1 VEPDVPASQALL
13 SARGVSRGFGE
24 GLTRVEVFSGISL
37 DLLPGDLL
45 SIVGPSGS
53 GKSTL
58 LHLFAGLD
66 DPDSGEV
73 HVQGVS
79 WTSLSPEERARR
91 RGAAIGFVFQFHHLL
106 PELTAEENVA
116 LPLLLAGVGEAEAR
130 RTARECLER
139 VDLLPR
145 SASFPRTLSGGERQ
159 RVAIARAV
167 IRRPRILL
175 CDEPTGSLDPAHAA
189 AVFEILTSVA
199 RERAG
204 AAVIVT
210 HDREWARRC
219 ATMKTLTAS
228 GLIAVDE
235 ARPSESAGGGVV
247 PKEAVGIPEY

>member
-1 VEPDVPASQALL
+1 MEPEVPATEALL
-13 SARGVSRGFGE
+13 SARGVSRGFGD
-24 GLTRVEVFSGISL
+24 GPGRVEIFSGVSL
-37 DLLPGDLL
+37 DLFPGDLL

-66 DPDSGEV
+66 EPDSGEV
-73 HVQGVS
+73 RVGGVP
-79 WTSLSPEERARR
+79 WTSLSMEERARN

-116 LPLLLAGVGEAEAR
+116 LPLLLAGGGEAESR

-139 VDLLPR
+139 VDLLGR
-145 SASFPRTLSGGERQ
+145 SASLPRTLSGGERQ

-167 IRRPRILL
+167 VRRPRILL

-189 AVFEILTSVA
+189 AVFEILTGVA

-204 AAVIVT
+204 AAIVVT
-210 HDREWARRC
+210 HDREWAGRC

-228 GLIAVDE
+228 GLIAADE
-235 ARPSESAGGGVV
+235 GRPLESAGGDVV
-247 PKEAVGIPEY
+247 PREAAGIPEN

>member
-1 VEPDVPASQALL
+1 MEREVPATQALL

-24 GLTRVEVFSGISL
+24 GATRVEVLCGISL
-37 DLLPGDLL
+37 EVLPGDLL

-66 DPDSGEV
+66 DPDAGEV

-79 WTSLSPEERARR
+79 WKSLSPEERARR

-116 LPLLLAGVGEAEAR
+116 LPLLLAGTGEAEAR

-139 VDLLPR
+139 VDLLQR
-145 SASFPRTLSGGERQ
+145 AASFPRTLSGGERQ

-189 AVFEILTSVA
+189 AVFEILTGVA

-210 HDREWARRC
+210 HDREWAKRC

-228 GLIAVDE
+228 GLIAVEDS
-235 ARPSESAGGGVV
+235 RLPESAEGGVV
-247 PKEAVGIPEY
+247 PGGAAGIPEH

>member
-1 VEPDVPASQALL
+1 MAPDVPASEALL
-13 SARGVSRGFGE
+13 SARGVSRGFGDGPSRLE
-24 GLTRVEVFSGISL
+24 IFSGVSI
-37 DLLPGDLL
+37 DLHAGDLL

-66 DPDSGEV
+66 DPDTGEV
-73 HVQGVS
+73 QVEGVS
-79 WTSLSPEERARR
+79 WKSLSLEERARR

-116 LPLLLAGVGEAEAR
+116 LPLLLAGEGEAEAR

-139 VDLLPR
+139 VDLVSRATSL
-145 SASFPRTLSGGERQ
+145 PRTLSGGERQ

-175 CDEPTGSLDPAHAA
+175 CDEPTGSLDPVHAA
-189 AVFEILTSVA
+189 AVFEILTTVA

-228 GLIAVDE
+228 GLIAVGE
-235 ARPSESAGGGVV
+235 ARPPELAGGGG
-247 PKEAVGIPEY
+247 PSKEAAGIPES

>member
-1 VEPDVPASQALL
+1 MERDVPASQALL
-13 SARGVSRGFGE
+13 SARGISRGFGE
-24 GLTRVEVFSGISL
+24 GATRVEVLCGISL
-37 DLLPGDLL
+37 EVLPGDLL

-66 DPDSGEV
+66 DPDAGEV

-79 WTSLSPEERARR
+79 WKSLSPEERARR

-116 LPLLLAGVGEAEAR
+116 LPLLLAGTGEAEAR

-139 VDLLPR
+139 VDLLQR
-145 SASFPRTLSGGERQ
+145 AASFPRTLSGGERQ

-189 AVFEILTSVA
+189 AVFEILTGVA

-210 HDREWARRC
+210 HDREWAKRC
-219 ATMKTLTAS
+219 ATMKILTAS
-228 GLIAVDE
+228 GLTAVDQ
-235 ARPSESAGGGVV
+235 AHPPESAEGGVGSR
-247 PKEAVGIPEY
+247 EAAGIPEN

>member
-1 VEPDVPASQALL
+1 MGPDVPASQALL
-13 SARGVSRGFGE
+13 SARGISRGFGE
-24 GLTRVEVFSGISL
+24 GPSRLEIFAGVSL
-37 DLLPGDLL
+37 DLHPGDLL

-66 DPDSGEV
+66 DPDAGEV
-73 HVQGVS
+73 RVEGVP
-79 WTSLSPEERARR
+79 WASLSLEERARR
-91 RGAAIGFVFQFHHLL
+91 LGAAIGFVFQVHHLL

-116 LPLLLAGVGEAEAR
+116 LPLLLAGAGEAESR
-130 RTARECLER
+130 RSARECLDR

-145 SASFPRTLSGGERQ
+145 AGSQPRTLSGGERQ

-210 HDREWARRC
+210 HDRDWAARC
-219 ATMKTLTAS
+219 ATMKTLTAN
-228 GLIAVDE
+228 GLVAVGE
-235 ARPSESAGGGVV
+235 GRTPESAGGGAG
-247 PKEAVGIPEY
+247 PEEAAGSPEN

>member
-13 SARGVSRGFGE
+13 SARGISRGFGE
-24 GLTRVEVFSGISL
+24 GPSRLEIFSGVSL

-66 DPDSGEV
+66 DPDAGEV
-73 HVQGVS
+73 RVEGIPWS
-79 WTSLSPEERARR
+79 SLSAEERARR
-91 RGAAIGFVFQFHHLL
+91 RGASIGFVFQFHHLL

-116 LPLLLAGVGEAEAR
+116 LPLLLAGAGEGEAR
-130 RTARECLER
+130 RSARECLDR

-145 SASFPRTLSGGERQ
+145 SGSHPRTLSGGERQ

-210 HDREWARRC
+210 HDRGWAARC
-219 ATMKTLTAS
+219 ATMKTLTAN
-228 GLIAVDE
+228 GLIAMGE
-235 ARPSESAGGGVV
+235 GRTPESAGGG
-247 PKEAVGIPEY
+247 AGPELAAGSSGN